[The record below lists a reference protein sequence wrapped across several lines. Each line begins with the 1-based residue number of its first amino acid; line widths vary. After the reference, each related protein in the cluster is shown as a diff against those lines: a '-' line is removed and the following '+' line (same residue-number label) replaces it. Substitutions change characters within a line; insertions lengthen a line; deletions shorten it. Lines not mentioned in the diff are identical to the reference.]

1 MKPQIM
7 KASDFA
13 RWAGPRAANIE
24 IAVTAVTA
32 VTVEQKSSVS
42 AKPRPHAGV
51 TAAPK
56 PTVTM
61 VTRIEADSAKASAS
75 RPLNARSPKNP
86 RDDLIGNSID
96 HCNYGEKSTA
106 AGLSE
111 EHAAPVEHGGNA
123 PCAWVE
129 GFARLDPARPLPG
142 IPSKQWQAVI
152 DAIGQFLARWAGQA
166 AALGWE
172 AADIFRADADRPEVT
187 WLNAGPLWSGDEARV
202 VEVYSERIVI
212 KTKGGARQTAYRRPH
227 LRPRL
232 LPWELVD
239 PRPANERSER

>member
-1 MKPQIM
+1 M

-56 PTVTM
+56 ATVTM
-61 VTRIEADSAKASAS
+61 VTRIEADRAKVSAS

-96 HCNYGEKSTA
+96 HCNYGEQSTA

-111 EHAAPVEHGGNA
+111 EHAAPVKHGGNA

-129 GFARLDPARPLPG
+129 GFARLDPARRLPG
-142 IPSKQWQAVI
+142 IPPKQWQAVI
-152 DAIGQFLARWAGQA
+152 DAIGQFLDRWAGQA

-172 AADIFRADADRPEVT
+172 AADIFGADADRPEVS
-187 WLNAGPLWSGDEARV
+187 WLNSGPLWCGDGARV
-202 VEVYSERIVI
+202 VIVYADRII
-212 KTKGGARQTAYRRPH
+212 LETKGGATQTALRRPY
-227 LRPRL
+227 LRPRV
-232 LPWELVD
+232 LPWDLV
-239 PRPANERSER
+239 S